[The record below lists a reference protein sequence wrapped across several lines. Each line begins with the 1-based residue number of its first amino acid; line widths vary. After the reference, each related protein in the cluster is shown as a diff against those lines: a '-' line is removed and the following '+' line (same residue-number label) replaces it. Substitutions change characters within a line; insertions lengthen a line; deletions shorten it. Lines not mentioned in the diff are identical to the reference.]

1 MKSGFKYIVIG
12 IIVSLSIIF
21 LFQLFWLKGLYD
33 SMETEVEKA
42 VMECLEMAD
51 MDELQ
56 FRVDSLERSPNAET
70 TISVSQSYES
80 REESPETKEKV
91 LNKQVVQGEDTVF
104 ASRDTEQSSP
114 DIREMEQLFKTIREV
129 VHQTIDSIAPVNLGI
144 TAQSL
149 MANFELKGIKSKLY
163 RIEVVNFNTDSI
175 VQQADVNTNFGWSQ
189 PFTYVYDSQNQLGY
203 RIRMESLTKT
213 VLQQMAGILITT
225 VLIIVILGFAFR
237 YLIRTVMRQKTME
250 EMKDDFTNNMT
261 HELKTPIAVAY
272 SAADALLNFKQGDNK
287 EKRDKYL
294 TICKEQL
301 SELSGLVEQILSM
314 SMERRRTFVLNKEE
328 IRIADM
334 VNNLMAHHRLKSDK
348 PVVFTTRIDPEDPVV
363 YADRTHLN
371 NMLSNLIDNAVKYS
385 GDEVCIDVVVYQRD
399 KYTVME
405 VKDNGIGIPP
415 EKQPYVFDKFYR
427 VTHGNRY
434 EVKGYGL
441 GLFYVKTM
449 AEKHGG
455 TVTVAGSPGT
465 GSVFTI
471 KIPTA

>member
-385 GDEVCIDVVVYQRD
+385 GDEVCIDMLLYI
-399 KYTVME
+399 
-405 VKDNGIGIPP
+405 NGISILLW
-415 EKQPYVFDKFYR
+415 K
-427 VTHGNRY
+427 
-434 EVKGYGL
+434 
-441 GLFYVKTM
+441 
-449 AEKHGG
+449 
-455 TVTVAGSPGT
+455 
-465 GSVFTI
+465 
-471 KIPTA
+471 

>member
-385 GDEVCIDVVVYQRD
+385 GEEVCIDITIYKRD
-399 KYTVME
+399 KYTIME

-471 KIPTA
+471 KIPIA